1 MNKVPDLHKDP
12 VLLLIYKMTTPLM
25 ISGFVTTSYGIID
38 MIFASRL
45 GSVEVA
51 SIAFI
56 TPLLVIL
63 QALGIGVVRGGISII
78 ATLLGQQDNTQASAY
93 ATQLRILTLLLSFI
107 ISIPFIFLLP
117 LLLNFADV
125 PPELF
130 KQSLIY
136 SNIILLSIPL
146 ALFFQLYVSFFKSQ
160 GKMKII
166 SKIFIF
172 GVISKAFL
180 NGIFIF
186 RLDFE
191 IDGLAYAS
199 LLSQFS
205 QMLIVIMLFKISQHD
220 FSLGWKT
227 VPEYSKYAIWKKL
240 LMVGLPLS
248 MSQASSHFGFLVLN
262 VFIVQFSHHA
272 VAAFAIGNQINSLL
286 FSTSKQIGHG
296 LVPLLA
302 QNWGRGSIDRVKEI
316 IRLGIMY
323 SAAFGIFAAV
333 MIQIIKY
340 PIASFLSNG
349 DTVVYQHIINYIGL
363 VGWTVIAWSISHTLQ
378 GVFNSFQKTQF
389 ALMVDIVRL
398 WCIRIPGVMIFYYL
412 LPSTGEYG
420 IWYTMFISNI
430 IALLFAAGY
439 FLKKV
444 KPMIG
449 S

>member
-1 MNKVPDLHKDP
+1 
-12 VLLLIYKMTTPLM
+12 M

-56 TPLLVIL
+56 TPLLIML
-63 QALGIGVVRGGISII
+63 QALGMGVIRGGISII
-78 ATLLGQQDNTQASAY
+78 ATFLDQQDNNQASAY
-93 ATQLRILTLLLSFI
+93 ATQLRILTLLLSLI
-107 ISIPFIFLLP
+107 VSIPFIFILP
-117 LLLNFADV
+117 ILLNFADV

-172 GVISKAFL
+172 SVVTKALL
-180 NGIFIF
+180 NGVFIYGF
-186 RLDFE
+186 NLE

-199 LLSQFS
+199 LLSKFS
-205 QMLIVIMLFKISQHD
+205 QMLIVIVLFKASQHE
-220 FSLGWKT
+220 FNLNWKT
-227 VPEYSKYAIWKKL
+227 VPGYSRYAIWKKL
-240 LMVGLPLS
+240 LTVGLPLS

-316 IRLGIMY
+316 IRLGIIY
-323 SAAFGIFAAV
+323 SAVFGFFATV
-333 MIQIIKY
+333 VIQLIKY
-340 PIASFLSNG
+340 PIGHFLSNG
-349 DTVVYQHIINYIGL
+349 DEVMYQHIINYVGL
-363 VGWTVIAWSISHTLQ
+363 VGWTVIAWSISHALQ
-378 GVFNSFQKTQF
+378 GIFNSFQKTQF

-398 WCIRIPGVMIFYYL
+398 WCIRIPGVMLFSFFMS
-412 LPSTGEYG
+412 STAEYG

-430 IALLFAAGY
+430 VALFFAMGY
-439 FLKKV
+439 FLKKI
-444 KPMIG
+444 KPMLH
-449 S
+449 SEY